1 MEKTMNE
8 HILNALYYIEENLD
22 SSLDLD
28 DIAKVAGYSKYH
40 FCRIFKLNVG
50 ESMMEYITRLR
61 LEKAQLK
68 VIQKSSIIDIAL
80 DVGFETPNG
89 FNKAF
94 KKIFGMNPTEYKKIK
109 SDFLQNFKG
118 KLMQEPKIVT
128 LENKFVVFTRENGEY
143 NTSSKIAWERLTN
156 ALNGLGEKIKKS
168 DATFFQKIKDG
179 FTINLDPKKGEL
191 LGICHDDPTVTQ
203 PQNIRYDASIAWS
216 KKNIDF
222 LKKYGYETKTIDGGK
237 YAMTTHYGSADE
249 NLDSWLGLYSWCEQN
264 GYKFKDMPP
273 FEKYVNMIEQ
283 MNNPEAQITEIYI
296 PIE

>member
-1 MEKTMNE
+1 MNE
-8 HILNALYYIEENLD
+8 QILKAIYHIEQNLD
-22 SSLDLD
+22 SSLGLEE
-28 DIAKVAGYSKYH
+28 VAQVVGYSKYH
-40 FCRIFKLNVG
+40 FCRIFKLHVG
-50 ESMMEYITRLR
+50 ESMVEYITRLR

-68 VIQKSSIIDIAL
+68 VIQKCSIIDVAL

-94 KKIFGMNPTEYKKIK
+94 KKIFGVTPTQYKKIK

-128 LENKFVVFTRENGEY
+128 LEEKFVVFTRENGEY
-143 NTSSKIAWERLTN
+143 NTSSTIAWERLSKS
-156 ALNGLGEKIKKS
+156 LNGLEEKIKTS

-179 FTINLDPKKGEL
+179 FTVDLDPKKGEL

-216 KKNIDF
+216 KEKIEF
-222 LKKYGYETKTIDGGK
+222 LKKYGYETKTVEGGK
-237 YAMTTHYGSADE
+237 YAMATHYGNCDGS
-249 NLDSWLGLYSWCEQN
+249 LDSWLGLYSWCEQN
-264 GYKFKDMPP
+264 GYKFRDVPP
-273 FEKYVNMIEQ
+273 FEKYVNMLEQ
-283 MNNPEAQITEIYI
+283 MENPEAQITEIYI

>member
-1 MEKTMNE
+1 
-8 HILNALYYIEENLD
+8 
-22 SSLDLD
+22 
-28 DIAKVAGYSKYH
+28 
-40 FCRIFKLNVG
+40 
-50 ESMMEYITRLR
+50 MEYITRLR

-68 VIQKSSIIDIAL
+68 VIQKSSIIDVAL

-94 KKIFGMNPTEYKKIK
+94 KRIFGMSPTEYKKIK

-128 LENKFVVFTRENGEY
+128 LEDKFVVFTRENGEY
-143 NTSSKIAWERLTN
+143 NTSSKIAWERLTST
-156 ALNGLGEKIKKS
+156 LNGLGEKIKKS

-179 FTINLDPKKGEL
+179 FTIDLDPKKGEL

-203 PQNIRYDASIAWS
+203 PQNIRYDASIAWE
-216 KKNIDF
+216 KEKIDF
-222 LKKYGYETKTIDGGK
+222 LKKHGYETKTINGGK
-237 YAMTTHYGSADE
+237 YAMTTHYGSADK

-264 GYKFKDMPP
+264 GYKFKDLPP